1 MQDLTGQSGEGGPRV
16 EFDPFA
22 GPYPAGA
29 SHARMDELREA
40 RPAFRSTAGRG
51 FWVLTRYDDILAAF
65 QDPETF
71 SSRAIAVSDPDPAH
85 QWIPVMLDPPLHTTW
100 RRLLRPFFTP
110 VAAAVLRDRITRHC
124 AALIDGFA
132 YRGSCDFVTDFARLY
147 PTAIFLE
154 LVGLPTERLE
164 EFLEW
169 EHAILHSPPSTGGR
183 GAAMAAL
190 TACLTE
196 LIQDRRT
203 RPREDLISAATG
215 FTVDGRPVTDEEL
228 LELCVLL
235 FLAGLDTVAAQLSY
249 IFWHLARDDAD
260 RARMAGDPEVI
271 PDAIEEFLRVYAPV
285 LPARKLTRDV
295 EIHGCPMKAGD
306 MVMLPTAMATRDPR
320 AVPAAS
326 AVDIDRAPARHL
338 AFGAGPHRCLGS
350 HLARLELQIA
360 LREWHARIPDY
371 RIAADAR
378 PVEHASLVL
387 GLETLPLTW

>member
-1 MQDLTGQSGEGGPRV
+1 MQDPTRYGEAGGPRTD
-16 EFDPFA
+16 FDPFA
-22 GPYPAGA
+22 GPRPAGA
-29 SHARMDELREA
+29 AHARMDELREA
-40 RPAFRSTAGRG
+40 HPAFRSTAGPG

-71 SSRAIAVSDPDPAH
+71 SSRAIAVIDPEPSH
-85 QWIPVMLDPPLHTTW
+85 RWIPVMLDPPLHTTW

-132 YRGSCDFVTDFARLY
+132 SRGACDLVTDFARLY

-154 LVGLPTERLE
+154 LVGLPIERLE
-164 EFLEW
+164 EFLGW
-169 EHAILHSPPSTGGR
+169 ERAILHSRPSTGGR
-183 GAAMAAL
+183 PEAMAAL

-196 LIQDRRT
+196 LIRDRRA
-203 RPREDLISAATG
+203 RPCEDLVSAAIR
-215 FTVDGRPVTDEEL
+215 FTVDGRPVTDDEL
-228 LELCVLL
+228 LQLCVLL

-249 IFWHLARDDAD
+249 TFWHLAGDDAL
-260 RARMAGDPEVI
+260 RARLAGDPDVI
-271 PDAIEEFLRVYAPV
+271 PDAVEEFLRVYAPV

-295 EIHGCPMKAGD
+295 ETHGCPMRAGD
-306 MVMLPTAMATRDPR
+306 MVMLPTAMAARDPR

-326 AVDIDRAPARHL
+326 AVDVDRPPARHM

-371 RIAADAR
+371 RIAPGAR

-387 GLETLPLTW
+387 GLDTLPLTW

>member
-1 MQDLTGQSGEGGPRV
+1 MQDLTGQNGEGGPRV

-40 RPAFRSTAGRG
+40 RPAFRSTAGHG

-85 QWIPVMLDPPLHTTW
+85 RWIPVMLDPPLHTTW

-132 YRGSCDFVTDFARLY
+132 ARGSCDFVTDFARLY

-169 EHAILHSPPSTGGR
+169 EHAILHSRPSTGGR

-203 RPREDLISAATG
+203 RPREDLISAATR

-249 IFWHLARDDAD
+249 IFWHLARDDAA
-260 RARMAGDPEVI
+260 RARMAGDPDVI

-326 AVDIDRAPARHL
+326 AVDIDRPPARHL

-371 RIAADAR
+371 RIAPDAR